1 MILDTTVL
9 IDLEREVRRRTPGRA
24 AQAIE
29 RHSGTRFGISA
40 VAAAELSEGYED
52 ASRRAALQFLTHF
65 EFLPVDDEIGWIWSR
80 LSRQARSEGRSL
92 GDNDLWIAATAA
104 RHVRPLLTRN
114 SRDFAELPGVVVVGY

>member
-9 IDLEREVRRRTPGRA
+9 IDLEREVRRRKPGRA

-29 RHSGTRFGISA
+29 RLSGTRFGVSA
-40 VAAAELSEGYED
+40 IAAAELSEGYED
-52 ASRRAALQFLTHF
+52 AGRRAALQFLSHF

-104 RHVRPLLTRN
+104 RHARPLLTRN
-114 SRDFAELPGVVVVGY
+114 SRDFDGLPGVIVVGY